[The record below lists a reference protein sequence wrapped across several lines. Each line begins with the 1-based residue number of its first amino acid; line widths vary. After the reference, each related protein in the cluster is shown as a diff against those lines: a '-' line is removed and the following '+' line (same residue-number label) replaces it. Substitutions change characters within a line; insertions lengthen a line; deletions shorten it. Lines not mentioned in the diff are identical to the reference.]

1 MCHAPLPHA
10 PLPHAPRSTVST
22 PTTTS
27 SRPLANLGREKVFVA
42 TRAPTPKPQK
52 PRFEGLS
59 DDMPTRIA
67 MLIGLNAALG
77 IVGIGLWRRAPG
89 LAVLYV
95 LVVAPAVTAMY
106 VSFDRQRHSD
116 SLGRVGDFIDGV
128 LSVLARTFAILCLL
142 VLAIFSALFL
152 FCSFALLSIVVRH

>member
-1 MCHAPLPHA
+1 MCHAPLPPA
-10 PLPHAPRSTVST
+10 PQSTVST
-22 PTTTS
+22 PAVS
-27 SRPLANLGREKVFVA
+27 NRPPADLGREKVFVA
-42 TRAPTPKPQK
+42 TRAQTPTRQK
-52 PRFEGLS
+52 PRSERLS
-59 DDMPTRIA
+59 EDVPTRIA
-67 MLIGLNAALG
+67 LLIGLNAALG

-116 SLGRVGDFIDGV
+116 SLGRVGELIDGV

-142 VLAIFSALFL
+142 LLAIFCALFL
-152 FCSFALLSIVVRH
+152 FCSFAILTIVFRH

>member
-10 PLPHAPRSTVST
+10 PPATVT

-42 TRAPTPKPQK
+42 TRAQTPARQK

-116 SLGRVGDFIDGV
+116 SLGRVGDFIDAV